1 MLKIYS
7 TTPSFYHNLSI
18 LSLFFMDFNYPESL
32 PVSQKR
38 HDILKTL
45 RANQVVIIAGDTGSG
60 KTTQLPKMCLEL
72 LSKSKGRVGCTQ
84 PRRIAA
90 LTVSARVS
98 DELAQYGHLVG
109 YKIRFQDA
117 TNAATRIKFMTDGVL
132 LAETRKDRLLQ
143 EYDFLII
150 DEAHERSLNIDF
162 LLGHLKNILRERPGL
177 KAIITSAT
185 IDTDAFSKH
194 FGNAPIVRIPGK
206 TYPVEIRYSPSIPD
220 EYGETGNYIESCVDA
235 ICTIHLHEAPG
246 DILAFL
252 PTERDIRNC
261 VDLLKKKI
269 KDATIVPLFG
279 RLQTA
284 DQKKIF
290 QTGKQTKIVV
300 ATNIAETSITV
311 PGIRYVVDTGLARMA
326 YYNFRA
332 KTNSLPIQKISRAG
346 CDQRKGRCGRIGPG
360 ICIRLFS
367 EQDYLEREEYT
378 LPEIK
383 RSNLAEVIL
392 QMLSFNLG
400 DPFNFPFV
408 DPPLSSA
415 ISDGYNQLQELGAID
430 DKRRLTATGAKM
442 ALMPIDPSIS
452 RIVIEAQQNNC
463 LKEIMIIATVL
474 AIQDPR
480 VRPAEF
486 EQQADAVHEQFHD
499 KRSDFLTYLNIWNL
513 FQAVKGQTSWS
524 RLKKFCHG
532 HYLSFQRMREWID
545 LHGQMTRILQSIP
558 HFSSNEND
566 ASYDDIHRSL
576 TAGFLRNVAMKKDKN
591 LYLAGSGKEI
601 MIFPGSGQF
610 KSGAHWIIAS
620 SFLETNR
627 LYAFNIASIQ
637 PEWLEP
643 LGGKL
648 CKYSWANPRYH
659 KKSGRVI
666 ADEKVS
672 LFGLPIIP
680 CRKVNFGNTNEANRK
695 AARTI
700 FIQEALVE
708 GNLAGSY
715 DFLEA
720 NTKLMASWADVED
733 RLRTRDILVHDE
745 VIFQFYDEKLPE
757 SVFDRFTLNTFL
769 RKKKNSDILKLSE
782 KIIIDRKPSGR
793 ELADF
798 PDSLQIGSHSLKLE
812 YTFDPTSDVDGV
824 TVRIPLSLVDTLS
837 GETFEWLVPGLLQEK
852 ITYLLKGLPKRIRK
866 HLIPLNIAVDKVLDD
881 VDTHKSSFW
890 GALEASLFK
899 HFQISIKK
907 SDWPDDLPKHLQMR
921 FLLYDITGKE
931 IADSRNFA
939 QLSARKDSDSV
950 VSLQDASGKDL
961 AKIEEWQK
969 IETRTYCFD
978 DLPAE
983 IPLFSKTNEIAGFL
997 YPAITPL
1004 PEKAMV
1010 TLRFHTDRA
1019 KTISLNRQGLRY
1031 FYRLQFTK
1039 QYNHL
1044 KKYCNTTLSGPS
1056 ALWFIEIFET
1066 KANGVQF
1073 LLDFILDT
1081 LFQTRDGIIPTSQIF
1096 EKRLREIEKI
1106 TFFAA
1111 GQNIIDKLVSL
1122 LRRRREVQSEIE
1134 RHKDLSLQSKITADE
1149 RYTEYRE
1156 RLEEILPRDFLE
1168 KREFSEFEDCERYMK
1183 SLIIRISRAH
1193 ADPAKDI
1200 NKSTIIAP
1208 YVQNL
1213 TPLQNRQ
1220 KGISPHLSAL
1230 IKEYE
1235 KLIQE
1240 MRVSLFSPELKTA
1253 VPVSEKRLKQLWQK
1267 IQQEY

>member
-1 MLKIYS
+1 
-7 TTPSFYHNLSI
+7 
-18 LSLFFMDFNYPESL
+18 MDFNYPESL

-38 HDILKTL
+38 HDILKVL
-45 RANQVVIIAGDTGSG
+45 HANQVTIIAGDTGSG

-72 LSKSKGRVGCTQ
+72 LSGSGGRVGCTQ

-98 DELAQYGHLVG
+98 EELAQYGHLVG

-117 TNAATRIKFMTDGVL
+117 TTPSTKIKFMTDGVL
-132 LAETRKDRLLQ
+132 LAETRSNRLLQ

-162 LLGHLKNILRERPGL
+162 LLGHLKNILHERPGL
-177 KAIITSAT
+177 KVIITSAT
-185 IDTDAFSKH
+185 IDTNAFSSH
-194 FGNAPIVRIPGK
+194 FSNAPIVRIPGK
-206 TYPVEIRYSPSIPD
+206 TYPVEVRYSPPVPD

-235 ICTIHLHEAPG
+235 IFNIHTREAPG

-269 KDATIVPLFG
+269 KDAAILPLFG
-279 RLQTA
+279 RLHTA

-290 QTGKQTKIVV
+290 QTGKQSKIVV
-300 ATNIAETSITV
+300 ATNVAETSITV

-332 KTNSLPIQKISRAG
+332 KTNSLPIQRISKAG

-360 ICIRLFS
+360 ICVRLYD
-367 EQDYLEREEYT
+367 EQDYLERDEYT

-392 QMLSFNLG
+392 QMLSFGLG
-400 DPFNFPFV
+400 DPFSFPFV

-430 DKRRLTATGAKM
+430 ERRSLTATGRKM

-463 LKEIMIIATVL
+463 LREIMIIATVL

-480 VRPAEF
+480 VRPADLA
-486 EQQADAVHEQFHD
+486 QQADAAHEQFND
-499 KRSDFLTYLNIWNL
+499 NRSDFLAYLNIWNL
-513 FQAVKGQTSWS
+513 FHAVKGKTSWS
-524 RLKKFCHG
+524 RLKKFCHS

-545 LHGQMTRILQSIP
+545 LHGQMTRIIQALP
-558 HFSSNEND
+558 RFSAGEHD
-566 ASYDDIHRSL
+566 ASYDDIHKSL
-576 TAGFLRNVAMKKDKN
+576 AAGFLRNIAMKRDKN
-591 LYLAGSGKEI
+591 LYLGGSGKEV

-610 KSGAHWIIAS
+610 KSGAHWIVAA

-627 LYAFNIASIQ
+627 LYAFHVASIQ

-648 CKYSWANPRYH
+648 CKYSWTNPRYH

-680 CRKVNFGNTNEANRK
+680 CRKVNFGTTNTANRT

-700 FIQEALVE
+700 FIEEALLA
-708 GNLAGSY
+708 GNLVGNY

-720 NTKLMASWADVED
+720 NRKLVASWVDIED
-733 RLRTRDILVHDE
+733 RLRTRDILVHNE

-757 SVFDRFTLNTFL
+757 SVFDRFTLNAFL
-769 RKKKNSDILKLSE
+769 KKKKNANLLKLSE
-782 KIIIDRKPSGR
+782 DIIIDRKPSGR

-798 PDSLQIGSHSLKLE
+798 PDSLQIGSHTFKLE
-812 YTFDPTSDVDGV
+812 HTFDPSSDLDGV
-824 TVRIPLSLVDTLS
+824 TVRIPLAMVDTLR

-852 ITYLLKGLPKRIRK
+852 ITFLLKGLPKRIRK

-881 VDTHKSSFW
+881 VDIYKGSFFS
-890 GALEASLFK
+890 ALEASLFK

-907 SDWPDDLPKHLQMR
+907 SDWPEHLPKHLLMR
-921 FLLYDITGKE
+921 FLLYDISGKE
-931 IADSRNFA
+931 ILNSRDFSKLSVQREYDSA
-939 QLSARKDSDSV
+939 A
-950 VSLQDASGKDL
+950 SLQNISSNDL
-961 AKIEEWQK
+961 GKIEQWQK
-969 IETRTYCFD
+969 IETRTWCFD
-978 DLPAE
+978 DLPAK
-983 IPLFSKTNEIAGFL
+983 IPLFSPSNEIAGFL
-997 YPAITPL
+997 YPAVTPL
-1004 PEKAMV
+1004 PEKALV
-1010 TLRFHTDRA
+1010 TLCFHTDRA
-1019 KTISLNRQGLRY
+1019 KAISQNRQGLHY
-1031 FYRLQFTK
+1031 LYKLQFTK
-1039 QYNHL
+1039 QYTLL
-1044 KKYCNTTLSGPS
+1044 KKYCNTSLSGPS
-1056 ALWFIEIFET
+1056 SMWFVEVFET
-1066 KANGVQF
+1066 KANGVQS
-1073 LLDFILDT
+1073 LMDFIMEE
-1081 LFQTRDGIIPTSQIF
+1081 LFQTRDGSIPTLELFQ
-1096 EKRLREIEKI
+1096 KRLQEVEKI
-1106 TFFAA
+1106 TLFAA
-1111 GQNIIDKLVSL
+1111 GQDICNKVLSL
-1122 LRRRREVQSEIE
+1122 LRRRREVQSEIA
-1134 RHKDLSLQSKITADE
+1134 RHKDLDFQAKITAE
-1149 RYTEYRE
+1149 GKYTEYRE
-1156 RLEEILPRDFLE
+1156 RLEEILPHDFFE
-1168 KREFSEFEDCERYMK
+1168 KRRLSEFEDCGRYMK

-1193 ADPAKDI
+1193 ADPAKDRT
-1200 NKSTIIAP
+1200 KSTIIAP
-1208 YVQNL
+1208 YAQNL
-1213 TPLQNRQ
+1213 ATLQNTPANAS
-1220 KGISPHLSAL
+1220 IPLSGL

-1267 IQQEY
+1267 IRQEY